1 MCYIKV
7 SVAVSTIATR
17 LCSMEY
23 GVGNVNSQRF
33 KNVLSTGYD
42 KLNWFLIYCFYV
54 GLIWF
59 ICEGNNILKRII
71 VS

>member
-1 MCYIKV
+1 M
-7 SVAVSTIATR
+7 AVRTIATQ

-23 GVGNVNSQRF
+23 VVWYVNSQRF

-42 KLNWFLIYCFYV
+42 KLNSFLIYCFYV